1 MKYPQ
6 DKKRNI
12 SQFPLTL
19 EQRSEYVAQQPVL
32 YHAVKG
38 SSRSAGKT
46 TDSNKPV
53 HISSVAMAHTAAR
66 DNSTD
71 SGNRKMKSVTGHRL
85 FDEAGRVIKVG
96 GLSVV
101 VAAALLMSG
110 CGADVSDETAMPQV
124 DEIALAQ
131 CEVEPYG
138 IIGTPTD
145 PVIIDGEEIR
155 ACLLNNNVG
164 QIVNSEAL
172 LGELNPLQ
180 VKSSWNY
187 ESLVWVL
194 DGVYEFGS
202 SKEYSNLNELIED
215 RNNYYLSSGE
225 FGGLFAKEGTVV
237 IVHRNARLNG
247 EIYSLDDNNTGGGEW
262 GGVIVNGIGYA
273 SDCPA
278 DSSAGN
284 FCNVKGPF
292 GYYGGVGRNEDLSA
306 YGLALQSEDR
316 KGIPGLYAAASGGAV
331 IGEAGQQIDVELAG
345 YDGGTVNAA
354 VTAYAPLEQ
363 QTGSLIAYSGGAG
376 VVIYGGSQADGVTA
390 IVNPTVMVQNSV
402 GKPVELNDYQ
412 GKFRARIKYDG
423 TDSAVS
429 IYGGNLSLA
438 DTTLLDQ
445 FNTAQTA
452 LEITG
457 AATVAINN
465 VMVQGF
471 DACLQVQDALS
482 QVSVSTALFNCTHPT
497 AAADSSTDYAAGVI
511 SSAADYIEGVDPEL
525 LPIWQ
530 ASNEALSFSGVD
542 ELALLGAGNITS
554 TLGEYIAAIQYP
566 ECLGVGTLSEDTL
579 TLNGNSYQICDLNHS
594 ITSNATLY
602 SRFST
607 EGAVYLNGNADYS
620 ARYTAWR
627 LNGQVMV
634 GSDFSLLS
642 ATEQETALA
651 SPVKFNLV
659 SGTHLFATAANDS
672 ELVIQPDVLL
682 KARGSSAAA
691 IEITSDSTGGG
702 AITSDW
708 KGITVNGAG
717 NIDASIAQLDIAYLR
732 LFDTGEDA
740 QAALT
745 LNNVGS
751 ASVISYL
758 DIVGAGGDGI
768 SIHGGGVNFDN
779 LVMANI
785 SGDQIVWSNGF
796 TGTIE
801 TAVISPGD
809 SSTGSVLHGVNDGT
823 DYDAEPRSRP
833 VITNIT
839 ATGMGSDNTAILL
852 EQGSGLLLFNSV
864 FTEFATCLDIDDA
877 ETAALISSDPAAV
890 LFDGVLLDCDNT
902 LASDSEDSGYDYG
915 YDIAVSNGVYEDEAV
930 LDTSY
935 LITGDTAAAQADLNS
950 YSDLIGDAYSYLDGV
965 NYIGAVA
972 GEDDVWYAGWS
983 DSVVISLDEACDYSG
998 MLSGFEIYGDRFEY
1012 DVDGD
1017 GEISYHEGYWHPA
1030 IKICRIISGTYTENL
1045 TISPYTGETK
1055 TAVDEYLDNG
1065 GNYDSIGS
1073 EVLLSGW
1080 AINYLTGDSLYIE
1093 DEVVQAAPTHWTV
1106 KGVVHIGEGHKV
1118 ITDPSVVSDM
1128 KTSPVTLT
1136 VKAGVE
1142 LSGETDGST
1151 IHITRGGHLLLQG
1164 EEEYEA
1170 EEQIP
1175 EGSKGYLNINMNLVV
1190 DGFGRHNQC
1199 PDAATAETGSQV
1211 CNIEGEYGYYGGYD
1225 NDYSNFD
1232 IQYVN
1237 LYKTLVLNAAGS
1249 GVIDHLILRGDRDE
1263 VADIHLGAD
1272 RVVIDGGVPA
1282 FTDLYFDADYNRWG
1296 SVIVWNHGYQGT
1308 IQYMWA
1314 YERLRLNRDGYNAEL
1329 MDDDSNRFYP
1339 MLRGQNVTDAE
1350 REMSGS
1356 ASAMPQ
1362 SMPTIANLSAY
1373 FWEYDPWDEVS
1384 SAIDLSNGSGL
1395 FLYNSVLG
1403 GRDNEYNKGEG
1414 VDICFYIDD
1423 TVKAQLDTTL
1433 VIDNLAYS
1441 CADFSNNPD
1450 SDTYLVDQVA
1460 ASTISDAHSYNW
1472 VFAADQPRYY
1482 DADDEEEAVDGVY
1495 ALPDMNHRYPSESV
1509 MMGDDLNWNESMDEW
1524 LLDYS
1529 TSQSVNA
1536 DVIEDNNY
1544 MGAFDYTL
1552 VLDAGMSIGD

>member
-6 DKKRNI
+6 DKKRNV
-12 SQFPLTL
+12 SHFPLTL

-38 SSRSAGKT
+38 NRRSVRKI

-71 SGNRKMKSVTGHRL
+71 SGNRKMKSVTGSRL
-85 FDEAGRVIKVG
+85 FNEAGRVIKVG
-96 GLSVV
+96 GLSAV

-164 QIVNSEAL
+164 QIANSEAL

-187 ESLVWVL
+187 EPLVWVL

-202 SKEYSNLNELIED
+202 SKEYSNLNELIAD
-215 RNNYYLSSGE
+215 RNNYNLSSGE

-273 SDCPA
+273 SDCPE
-278 DSSAGN
+278 DSNAGN

-292 GYYGGVGRNEDLSA
+292 GYYGGVGQNEDLSA
-306 YGLALQSEDR
+306 YELALQSEGR

-331 IGEAGQQIDVELAG
+331 IGEAGQQIDVALPG
-345 YDGGTVNAA
+345 YDGGTINAA

-363 QTGSLIAYSGGAG
+363 QTGSLIAYSGGASL
-376 VVIYGGSQADGVTA
+376 VIYGGSQADGVTA
-390 IVNPTVMVQNSV
+390 IVNPTVMVQSSA

-457 AATVAINN
+457 GATVAINN

-482 QVSVSTALFNCTHPT
+482 QVSVSTVLFNCSHPT

-530 ASNEALSFSGVD
+530 ASNEALSFSGID

-607 EGAVYLNGNADYS
+607 EGAVYLNGSADYS

-659 SGTHLFATAANDS
+659 STTHLFATAGNDS
-672 ELVIQPDVLL
+672 ELIIQPDVRL
-682 KARGSSAAA
+682 KAVGAENSVIEMRSMNSGNG
-691 IEITSDSTGGG
+691 EITSHWRGM
-702 AITSDW
+702 
-708 KGITVNGAG
+708 TVNGHA
-717 NIDASIAQLDIAYLR
+717 DAVNQLDIQYLR
-732 LFDTGEDA
+732 LFDTGEDG

-745 LNNVGS
+745 LNDVDAGS
-751 ASVISYL
+751 GVTYL
-758 DIVGAGGDGI
+758 DIYGAGADALNI
-768 SIHGGGVNFDN
+768 NGGAVNLDY
-779 LVMANI
+779 LVMADI
-785 SGDQIVWSNGF
+785 AGDQIAWSNGF

-809 SSTGSVLHGVNDGT
+809 DSTGNVLHGINDSS
-823 DYDAEPRSRP
+823 DYDAVPRSRP

-839 ATGMGSDNTAILL
+839 AAGFNSDNTAILL

-877 ETAALISSDPAAV
+877 ETAALLSTDPAAI

-915 YDIAVSNGVYEDEAV
+915 YDIVSGSGVYEEEAV

-935 LITGDTAAAQADLNS
+935 LITGDTAAAQAELNS
-950 YSDLIGDAYSYLDGV
+950 YSDLIGDAYNYLNGV

-972 GEDDVWYAGWS
+972 GSEDIWYTGWS
-983 DSVVISLDEACDYSG
+983 DSVVIAPDTECEGLGILADLEAYTSDPASGNTSFSYNGESYNPAVKYCRILGGTYISDITVARYSG
-998 MLSGFEIYGDRFEY
+998 AALEAYEERINAGDTDAEARQN
-1012 DVDGD
+1012 
-1017 GEISYHEGYWHPA
+1017 A
-1030 IKICRIISGTYTENL
+1030 L
-1045 TISPYTGETK
+1045 TR
-1055 TAVDEYLDNG
+1055 
-1065 GNYDSIGS
+1065 
-1073 EVLLSGW
+1073 GW
-1080 AINYLTGDSLYIE
+1080 AINRATG
-1093 DEVVQAAPTHWTV
+1093 EVVYINEPVMSLAPTYWTV
-1106 KGVVHIGEGHKV
+1106 KGIVHIGDGNQE
-1118 ITDPSVVSDM
+1118 ITDTNMATEM
-1128 KTSPVTLT
+1128 KTNPATLT
-1136 VKAGVE
+1136 IEAGASLTAENESSV
-1142 LSGETDGST
+1142 L
-1151 IHITRGGHLLLQG
+1151 HITRGGFLSLIG
-1164 EEEYEA
+1164 EPEYLVST
-1170 EEQIP
+1170 P
-1175 EGSKGYLNINMNLVV
+1175 EDSKGMQSLNVKLVI
-1190 DGFGRHNQC
+1190 DGFARHNQC
-1199 PDAATAETGSQV
+1199 PDAATAEAGSQV
-1211 CNIEGEYGYYGGYD
+1211 CNIAGEYGYYGGYD
-1225 NDYSNFD
+1225 NDYINFD
-1232 IQYVN
+1232 VKYLK
-1237 LYKTLVLNAAGS
+1237 LYKSLRLNAAGS
-1249 GVIDHLILRGDRDE
+1249 GLIDQLVLASSYTTISDS
-1263 VADIHLGAD
+1263 DIGTD
-1272 RVVIDGGVPA
+1272 YITIDGGVPVLKNI
-1282 FTDLYFDADYNRWG
+1282 FYTGTFNYWG
-1296 SVIVWNHGYQGT
+1296 SLIHWNHGYQGT
-1308 IQYMWA
+1308 IQFVSLLDHFRLTGD
-1314 YERLRLNRDGYNAEL
+1314 ERLFMPEDPSRLHPA
-1329 MDDDSNRFYP
+1329 
-1339 MLRGQNVTDAE
+1339 LRGENVTDEERQAAGSEIALPRSAPTVSNMTLMFREFSVYAE
-1350 REMSGS
+1350 
-1356 ASAMPQ
+1356 
-1362 SMPTIANLSAY
+1362 T
-1373 FWEYDPWDEVS
+1373 S
-1384 SAIDLSNGSGL
+1384 SAVDLRNDSGL
-1395 FLYNSVLG
+1395 YLYNSVFG
-1403 GRDNEYNKGEG
+1403 TRRIYASND
-1414 VDICFYIDD
+1414 VDLCFYIDD
-1423 TVKAQLDTTL
+1423 TIKDQLDDTL
-1433 VIDNLAYS
+1433 VINNLAYS
-1441 CADFSNNPD
+1441 CTDFSNNPD
-1450 SDTYLVDQVA
+1450 NGVYLEDNIGISSTSNADRYDYVL
-1460 ASTISDAHSYNW
+1460 ASQGPGNFDGG
-1472 VFAADQPRYY
+1472 V
-1482 DADDEEEAVDGVY
+1482 VDGVNLLNSL
-1495 ALPDMNHRYPSESV
+1495 AATFTLYPAQAIMLGSDLLWGTS
-1509 MMGDDLNWNESMDEW
+1509 DDIWSP
-1524 LLDYS
+1524 DYS
-1529 TSQSVNA
+1529 TSATVNEA
-1536 DVIEDNNY
+1536 LIEHNTY
-1544 MGAFDYTL
+1544 MGAFDYSL
-1552 VLDAGMSIGD
+1552 VLDAGKVISD